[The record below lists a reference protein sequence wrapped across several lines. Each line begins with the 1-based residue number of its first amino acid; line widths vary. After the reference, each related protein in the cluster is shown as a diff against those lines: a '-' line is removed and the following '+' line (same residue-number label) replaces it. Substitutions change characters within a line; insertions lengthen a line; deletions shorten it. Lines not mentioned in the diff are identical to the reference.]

1 MKVEFI
7 KRHYQVCI
15 HRRSDVTEL
24 EESKALSLEKEGF
37 VKVLKTEK
45 AIKKTTKTVET
56 ATKKIK

>member
-7 KRHYQVCI
+7 KRHYQFAYI
-15 HRRSDVTEL
+15 EGDVTEL

-45 AIKKTTKTVET
+45 AIKKTTKTVKT

>member
-7 KRHYQVCI
+7 KRHYQFAYI
-15 HRRSDVTEL
+15 EGDVTEL

>member
-7 KRHYQVCI
+7 KRHYKFAYI
-15 HRRSDVTEL
+15 EGAVTEL
-24 EESKALSLEKEGF
+24 EESKALALEKEGF

>member
-1 MKVEFI
+1 MKV
-7 KRHYQVCI
+7 
-15 HRRSDVTEL
+15 DVTEL